1 MSISGHMIDVNG
13 NIPVLPSGIPRLM
26 HGLADDGID
35 FKKMTRL
42 LEEFPSIA
50 GRLISV
56 ANSAW
61 AAPVTPVV
69 SLLDAC
75 TRIGLSVVRG
85 LAIALSV
92 TSPFDTRRCPQFDSA
107 RFWSSALLTADGAEM
122 FARYAPQDCDAQV
135 FRTAGLLHHLGLLW
149 LADRYPLET
158 GQSLAI
164 YAETPGASLTQMLRD
179 ITGTDYCE
187 IGARLAQVWDLP
199 KPLVDAMRF
208 HRDPSYSGEHR
219 SLVRAVGD
227 SVEIISRLYPR
238 LETSDDTVANC
249 TQGIRQ
255 EHCQK
260 VFERLQQ
267 RFDVTMEMASTVFG
281 A

>member
-1 MSISGHMIDVNG
+1 MIDIDG
-13 NIPVLPSGIPRLM
+13 NIPVLPPGIPRLM
-26 HGLADDGID
+26 HGLADDGVD
-35 FKKMTRL
+35 FKNITRL

-75 TRIGLSVVRG
+75 TRMGLSVVRG

-92 TSPFDTRRCPQFDSA
+92 TAPFDTRRCPQFDSV
-107 RFWSSALLTADGAEM
+107 RFWSSALLVADGAEM
-122 FARYAPQDCDAQV
+122 FARYAPQEYDAQAC
-135 FRTAGLLHHLGLLW
+135 RTAGLLHHLGLLW

-158 GQSLAI
+158 GQALAI
-164 YAETPGASLTQMLRD
+164 CAETPSASLIQSLRD

-187 IGARLAQVWDLP
+187 IGARLARVWDLP
-199 KPLVDAMRF
+199 KPLEDAMRY
-208 HRDPSYSGEHR
+208 HRAPAYSGEHR
-219 SLVRAVGD
+219 TLVRAVGD
-227 SVEIISRLYPR
+227 SVELIAQLYLRP
-238 LETSDDTVANC
+238 ETADDLVLSC
-249 TQGIRQ
+249 TQAIRQ
-255 EHCQK
+255 EQCRK

-267 RFDVTMEMASTVFG
+267 RFDATAEMAGSVFSG
-281 A
+281 